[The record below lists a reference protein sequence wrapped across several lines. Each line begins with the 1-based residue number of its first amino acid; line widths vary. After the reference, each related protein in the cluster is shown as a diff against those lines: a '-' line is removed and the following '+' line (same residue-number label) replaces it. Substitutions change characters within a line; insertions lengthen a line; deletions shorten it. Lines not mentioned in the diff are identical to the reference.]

1 MDSRISLENNCR
13 MYCFIFWIFKHFC
26 YYLYRSPDPTTD
38 SEITNPDL
46 FANQIVCDDHSN
58 EKHCKTCWNW
68 SKNLIK
74 CKFIFSELVI
84 GSGEQEFIRKQKLP
98 KLVNSLKRSL
108 ESMVLSEFLSYNFKI
123 STKSWMPP
131 VSLESLAFLKRGYIS
146 SRTMVFLPFSFSP
159 PISTMVFMVG
169 FKLQARTR
177 SPM

>member
-1 MDSRISLENNCR
+1 MLE
-13 MYCFIFWIFKHFC
+13 FLDFQT
-26 YYLYRSPDPTTD
+26 LLL
-38 SEITNPDL
+38 L
-46 FANQIVCDDHSN
+46 FASLIICIVHRIQQPIPKLRTLSFLPIKLFATTIAMKN
-58 EKHCKTCWNW
+58 CKTCCNW
-68 SKNLIK
+68 SNNSLK
-74 CKFIFSELVI
+74 CEFIFSELVI
-84 GSGEQEFIRKQKLP
+84 GSDEQDITMKQKLP

>member
-1 MDSRISLENNCR
+1 
-13 MYCFIFWIFKHFC
+13 MYCLDFRIFKNFC
-26 YYLYRSPDPTTD
+26 YYLYCSPDPTTD
-38 SEITNPDL
+38 SEITNPE
-46 FANQIVCDDHSN
+46 FFGNQIVCDERKAMKN
-58 EKHCKTCWNW
+58 YKTCCNW
-68 SKNLIK
+68 SKNSLK
-74 CKFIFSELVI
+74 CEFIFSELVI
-84 GSGEQEFIRKQKLP
+84 GSGEQDITMKQKLP